1 MSRRVVCGALASAV
15 LMIVLAVMRASG
27 AEAPAPS
34 SPGGSAA
41 MTDTV
46 RLIETH
52 YRDLADLTAQVV
64 QKNYLKTIDK
74 TQTFEGT
81 LKIKR
86 PGKLRLEYTNG
97 QVIVIDGKEAW
108 FYSKK
113 SEQAIRRTFKDFEQA
128 NIPVAFLLG
137 AANVRDD
144 FNVVERKEGAI
155 RHALD
160 LTPKRTNAAM
170 TRIELVCDDA
180 GRISAMVV
188 HDRSGNTSTI
198 AFSDVRENTGLNDGL
213 FRFKVP
219 KGTEVIEQ

>member
-1 MSRRVVCGALASAV
+1 MENGKVVATNRKAKF
-15 LMIVLAVMRASG
+15 
-27 AEAPAPS
+27 
-34 SPGGSAA
+34 
-41 MTDTV
+41 DYF
-46 RLIETH
+46 LIETFEAG
-52 YRDLADLTAQVV
+52 LALQGSEIKSIRAGRISLGEAYV
-64 QKNYLKTIDK
+64 QT
-74 TQTFEGT
+74 
-81 LKIKR
+81 
-86 PGKLRLEYTNG
+86 
-97 QVIVIDGKEAW
+97 DGKEAW

-144 FNVVERKEGAI
+144 FDVVERKEGAI

-198 AFSDVRENTGLNDGL
+198 AFSDVRENTGLIDGL